1 MTSLDESV
9 IAQGDPDAAPAPH
22 LTHEAGAAQDA
33 VAAPAVDAAPVTDAA
48 PAGGGGDEL
57 TWDFDIP
64 LITDR
69 FMLWEFFKV
78 SGISALLVPILVGL
92 MGFFVEGELVLLP
105 WQVPVFAFAA
115 MFVLFLLASLL
126 LGNRHG
132 ATFHI
137 NADGVGYAARKR
149 ERRLNRLA
157 IIVGVLGGSPTATG
171 AGLLAASRE
180 TMFIPWEDVQ
190 RVKVYRGPRVIVLK
204 DSWHVVQRLYCPP
217 ALFEQATRLV
227 EVHHRAAADARLAEE
242 LALAK
247 REAAEAAKR
256 SDPLTA
262 SRAASSAARP
272 VGGSLAH
279 RLLLTAGGLILTVSA
294 QAWYFNDG
302 ELAARAGIVGGVV
315 IALSQLFREVA
326 ARQLFG
332 FVGAI
337 GVVWHAA
344 MLGISAV
351 EPIQGI
357 YETTVSA
364 VLDTEWLV
372 VAAISTLALLGLALF
387 PWIWKR

>member
-1 MTSLDESV
+1 M
-9 IAQGDPDAAPAPH
+9 AQGDPNAAAAPH
-22 LTHEAGAAQDA
+22 LVHESGAAQADA
-33 VAAPAVDAAPVTDAA
+33 AAPAVDAALVAGAA
-48 PAGGGGDEL
+48 PATGGGDEL

-92 MGFFVEGELVLLP
+92 MGFFVEGELVMLP

-132 ATFHI
+132 ATFHVDS
-137 NADGVGYAARKR
+137 DGVGYAARRR
-149 ERRLNRLA
+149 ERCLNRLA

-180 TMFIPWEDVQ
+180 TMFIPWEDVR
-190 RVKVYRGPRVIVLK
+190 RVKVYRGPRVIV
-204 DSWHVVQRLYCPP
+204 
-217 ALFEQATRLV
+217 
-227 EVHHRAAADARLAEE
+227 
-242 LALAK
+242 
-247 REAAEAAKR
+247 
-256 SDPLTA
+256 
-262 SRAASSAARP
+262 
-272 VGGSLAH
+272 
-279 RLLLTAGGLILTVSA
+279 
-294 QAWYFNDG
+294 
-302 ELAARAGIVGGVV
+302 
-315 IALSQLFREVA
+315 LSQLFREVA

-337 GVVWHAA
+337 GVVWHAG

-357 YETTVSA
+357 YETALSA

-372 VAAISTLALLGLALF
+372 VAAVSTPALLGLALF

>member
-1 MTSLDESV
+1 M
-9 IAQGDPDAAPAPH
+9 AHGDPNAAPLSGAAPA
-22 LTHEAGAAQDA
+22 TRDEA
-33 VAAPAVDAAPVTDAA
+33 
-48 PAGGGGDEL
+48 EL

-78 SGISALLVPILVGL
+78 SGISALLVPILVAL

-105 WQVPVFAFAA
+105 WQVPVFAFVA

-126 LGNRHG
+126 LGNKHG
-132 ATFHI
+132 ATFHLDA
-137 NADGVGYAARKR
+137 NGVGYAARKR
-149 ERRLNRLA
+149 EQRLNRLA

-180 TMFIPWEDVQ
+180 TLFISWEDVE
-190 RVKVYRGPRVIVLK
+190 RIKVYPGPRVIVLK

-217 ALFEQATRLV
+217 ALFEQAAQLV
-227 EVHHRAAADARLAEE
+227 ESHHRTAVAVRLAEK
-242 LALAK
+242 AAAAAQ
-247 REAAEAAKR
+247 EAAEATLR
-256 SDPLTA
+256 GDPLSA
-262 SRAASSAARP
+262 SRAASA
-272 VGGSLAH
+272 VGQVGRSLTN
-279 RLLLTAGGLILTVSA
+279 RLLLMGGGLLLTVGA

-337 GVVWHAA
+337 GVVWHAT
-344 MLGISAV
+344 MLGVSAL
-351 EPIQGI
+351 EPIKGI
-357 YETTVSA
+357 YEPALTA
-364 VLDTEWLV
+364 VLDTELLV
-372 VAAISTLALLGLALF
+372 MAAVSTLALLALALF